1 MGFQFLLFFADRRR
15 ECFFRPLHLSKTNS
29 LMLTDLSYWSYW
41 PVYTTL
47 GMQLNRWFL
56 ITWWL
61 HKIDCSFFKD
71 YSQKT
76 LWILFPGTKK
86 KNKYPINQMFPCR
99 WVCKR
104 MTVSMYRY
112 YLLWKLKI
120 LAIHLCHFEN
130 SDKWKSETWWCVHIL
145 ADRILFRSLLLKGA
159 QSVLLE
165 QSWVLRKKLLCF
177 SSWLIIVN
185 VLIWHSK
192 LWTSHLWEGKEKKKA
207 SQSSF
212 FDSLIWTY

>member
-1 MGFQFLLFFADRRR
+1 
-15 ECFFRPLHLSKTNS
+15 
-29 LMLTDLSYWSYW
+29 
-41 PVYTTL
+41 
-47 GMQLNRWFL
+47 
-56 ITWWL
+56 
-61 HKIDCSFFKD
+61 
-71 YSQKT
+71 
-76 LWILFPGTKK
+76 
-86 KNKYPINQMFPCR
+86 MFPCR

-165 QSWVLRKKLLCF
+165 QSWVLHKKLLCF

-192 LWTSHLWEGKEKKKA
+192 LWTSHLWEGKEKKKGL
-207 SQSSF
+207 SKLFLWQFNLNILIRINMLLEIPQHEF
-212 FDSLIWTY
+212 FSELIKWISTPQTKTAP